1 MPPLKPVNPA
11 CREPLIVG
19 RRKCGAETLN
29 WREQAI
35 THLKPRRNE
44 PNAGK
49 GLFAPYVLRPL
60 GSTPNER
67 FRYNYRSGVM
77 AMALLKPI
85 RILSVE
91 DHPVFREGLSTIIS
105 SQQDML
111 LVAQAANAAEAVVEF
126 RHHRPDVTLMDLRL
140 PGTNGTDALIA
151 IRGEFPQ
158 ARIIM
163 LTTSDSD
170 GEIQR
175 AMRAGASAYMLKS
188 MPKDE
193 LLAVVRSV
201 HAGKR
206 HVPPEV
212 AARLAEHLGD
222 DDLTARE
229 LEVLRLIRDGH
240 RNKQIADQLAIA
252 ETTVNFHIK
261 NLVDKLGA
269 NDRTHA
275 VTIAIRRGLLQI

>member
-1 MPPLKPVNPA
+1 VPGDNP
-11 CREPLIVG
+11 E
-19 RRKCGAETLN
+19 CGIGT
-29 WREQAI
+29 
-35 THLKPRRNE
+35 
-44 PNAGK
+44 
-49 GLFAPYVLRPL
+49 
-60 GSTPNER
+60 TPNER
-67 FRYNYRSGVM
+67 FRYNCRSGVM
-77 AMALLKPI
+77 AMALPKPI

-111 LVAQAANAAEAVVEF
+111 LVAQAANAAEAVAEF
-126 RHHRPDVTLMDLRL
+126 RHHKPDVTLMDLRL

-158 ARIIM
+158 ARVIM

-188 MPKDE
+188 MPKHE

-206 HVPPEV
+206 HIPPEV

-240 RNKQIADQLAIA
+240 RNKQIADELAIA

>member
-1 MPPLKPVNPA
+1 MGDNLEAGMAPRAFHSK
-11 CREPLIVG
+11 R
-19 RRKCGAETLN
+19 
-29 WREQAI
+29 AI
-35 THLKPRRNE
+35 
-44 PNAGK
+44 
-49 GLFAPYVLRPL
+49 
-60 GSTPNER
+60 
-67 FRYNYRSGVM
+67 RYNCRSGVM
-77 AMALLKPI
+77 AMAVPKPI

-111 LVAQAANAAEAVVEF
+111 LVAHAANAVDAVAEF
-126 RHHRPDVTLMDLRL
+126 RHHMPDVTLMDLRL
-140 PGTNGTDALIA
+140 PGTDGTDALIA

-163 LTTSDSD
+163 LTTSDGD
-170 GEIQR
+170 AEIQR
-175 AMRAGASAYMLKS
+175 AMRAGASAYVLKS

-229 LEVLRLIRDGH
+229 LDVLRLIRDGH
-240 RNKQIADQLAIA
+240 RNKQIADRLDIA